1 MMVSEGIK
9 DIDVKMPEDVYD
21 NRKDVPTFNA
31 YLIIIVKDSNGKVI
45 QVHRQRSHSP
55 TANFIG
61 LLLPK
66 TYFAATNSSYTLTNT
81 SGGTCS
87 YKSSFTTTTNN
98 IAYPNSGGNNYPTY
112 LVAIQVGSGQQSNPY
127 NAFTLAAPIAN
138 GTEAGQLVY
147 GVPLVSGGVTVS
159 GNSAIFQI
167 AQIFSNQSGNTINI
181 TELGVIV
188 QVQLVNQP
196 ASSSTNCGQ
205 LLVWYDVL
213 SSPISVPNG
222 GSVTIYFTFTVNP

>member
-31 YLIIIVKDSNGKVI
+31 YLTIIVKDSNDKVI

-61 LLLPK
+61 LLLPII
-66 TYFAATNSSYTLTNT
+66 YFVETNGPYTLTNT
-81 SGGTCS
+81 LGGTCS
-87 YKSSFTTTTNN
+87 YQPSFTASTNN
-98 IAYPNSGGNNYPTY
+98 IAYPNSGGTNYPTY
-112 LVAIQVGSGQQSNPY
+112 LVGIQVGSGQQSNPY

-138 GTEAGQLVY
+138 GTGAGQLVY
-147 GVPLVSGGVTVS
+147 GYPSVPGGVAVS
-159 GNSAIFQI
+159 GNSVNFYITQALN
-167 AQIFSNQSGNTINI
+167 NQSGNTINF
-181 TELGVIV
+181 TEVSVIV

-205 LLVWYDVL
+205 ILVWYDVL

-222 GSVTIYFTFTVNP
+222 GSVVIYYTFTVNP